1 MTKLPLIAFATL
13 IIAGGLAA
21 PSLAATATQAKVPNG
36 FVPYC
41 DSSGELTMQRDAL
54 AAELKL
60 NASDVDAW
68 NGCLKVTS
76 VHNGKTVISF
86 YDPDSLRLI
95 ATA

>member
-1 MTKLPLIAFATL
+1 MTKLPLIAFASL

-21 PSLAATATQAKVPNG
+21 PSLAATASPANVPNG
-36 FVPYC
+36 YVPYC
-41 DSSGELTMQRDAL
+41 DSSGELTVQKDAL
-54 AAELKL
+54 VAQLKL

-76 VHNGKTVISF
+76 MQNGKTVISF